1 MEASNSTPNQHD
13 DSASASASAKPR
25 CAIIGSGLAG
35 LVTSYLLQGDDRYN
49 VTVFEQVRFRLD
61 NTDKQSNP
69 PLT

>member
-1 MEASNSTPNQHD
+1 MEASNSTPHRHD
-13 DSASASASAKPR
+13 DYAKSR

-61 NTDKQSNP
+61 NSDRQSNP